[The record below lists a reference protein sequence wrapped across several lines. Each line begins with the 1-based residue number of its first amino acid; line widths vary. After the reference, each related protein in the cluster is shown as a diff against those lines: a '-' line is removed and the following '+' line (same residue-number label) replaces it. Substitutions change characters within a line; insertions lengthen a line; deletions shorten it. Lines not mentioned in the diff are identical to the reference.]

1 MRNKIIAFIF
11 IIPILL
17 ILLIFG
23 VSKAIGNTVQIP
35 VRGIALHN
43 TEGKNKDL
51 KENRIFD
58 TDQQKEFK
66 MFVSVVPAN
75 AKNKNIDVDIE
86 NLDPKS
92 KVEASVEKMQ
102 GGYSIQFKGTGKVK
116 ISCVTKEGGYTAS
129 MILRVIQSK
138 TFKIEQKLYDKY
150 ESKEFAFE
158 EYEINPIES
167 TKFKINLRNNPYQF
181 IARITPAAFNHL
193 AATWTSTNPDVLEVD
208 KYSGKAY
215 THFSGTTKVTAS
227 IGNKTHTMDVEVVNE
242 SGECIVT
249 GLSNSG
255 RVRRIEGNTKKVKVY
270 VENATKEEIENAKF
284 IKSISDTKHI
294 VEVDLSTELK
304 VKNNSYKYDD
314 VAATAD
320 IASGVQNGD
329 VIYHKKGTTMRYHLQ
344 SNTEVSEIEFNVD
357 GEWIKGE
364 TVDVTLGD
372 KTKKLEAR
380 YKYNGIL
387 QTIESIIKPIEN
399 ISTVYHKTESMIYGK
414 EKNRTYMDKVYN
426 SEMAEEDFRHK
437 FEIVTLDNNYDECES
452 KEIEYQ
458 KKTDNFSHEKNVITK
473 IDANEELK
481 ELRIKAYWKYAKFF
495 FVESSEYKINV
506 SHGINVYNKKELAYA
521 QSKHKKV
528 AIQRDI
534 YIQGQEYLN
543 NYMYTTY
550 DWKYYKNI
558 HESRPKIQ
566 YLLEFTNSVYGNG
579 FQINADKIT
588 TGKNTKFG
596 DAPSFVAAKNGLFK
610 VSLRGQDNICFLVRK
625 DNIELR
631 NVVLKACKDE
641 SLIQNNKFS
650 QKELEN
656 KGTVLEIMGNNVN
669 VLNSRISNGRICVR
683 IFGRDLKQDDPE
695 FNPVVEESEM
705 SSIDIEKEKI
715 KVSILHSV
723 ISNAREFL
731 IKIGSNRAVRATD
744 STEKSAKGNLL
755 PKTHKFKRNNG
766 TDYPY
771 DDKSAIDDYFK
782 KHYVAT
788 EVTLENNELRSSG
801 LFAVGMDTH
810 FAGKLLWNDEDDF
823 GAIPDKSWRNIAA
836 TSYAAELN
844 IKGDLKM
851 YNWMDLSTLDASSL
865 IEISGSLS
873 SGLGFLKLDF
883 QGMIKAVIEREKYN
897 DIIQKVKQKQFIH
910 GGIAFFGGGDNYSY
924 LNEDSK
930 EIGNMRKIF
939 VNLSQVAG
947 KDKLTKLVAEKM
959 PDAAGNADF
968 MFYLYKV
975 DSQRNYNWQ
984 YA

>member
-66 MFVSVVPAN
+66 MFVNVIPAN
-75 AKNKNIDVDIE
+75 AKNKNIDVEIE
-86 NLDPKS
+86 NLDPKN
-92 KVEASVEKMQ
+92 KVEATVKKMQ
-102 GGYSIQFKGTGKVK
+102 GGYSIEFRGTGKVK
-116 ISCVTKEGGYTAS
+116 ISCMTKEGGYTAS
-129 MILRVIQSK
+129 MIMRVIQSK
-138 TFKIEQKLYDKY
+138 TFKIEQRLYDTYDNKN
-150 ESKEFAFE
+150 FTPE
-158 EYEINPIES
+158 ENEISPVEN
-167 TKFKINLRNNPYQF
+167 TKFKINLRNKPYQF
-181 IARITPAAFNHL
+181 ITRIAPAALNHL
-193 AATWTSTNPDVLEVD
+193 ATIWESTNPNVLEID
-208 KYSGKAY
+208 KYSGEAH
-215 THFSGTTKVTAS
+215 THFSGTTKVTARV
-227 IGNKTHTMDVEVVNE
+227 GNKTQTMDVEVVNE
-242 SGECIVT
+242 SGECVVT

-255 RVRRIEGNTKKVKVY
+255 AVRRIEGKTKEVY
-270 VENATKEEIENAKF
+270 VENATGAEIENGK
-284 IKSISDTKHI
+284 IIESISNTQHI
-294 VEVDLSTELK
+294 VEPDSTTELK
-304 VKNNSYKYDD
+304 VKKNKYKYKDII
-314 VAATAD
+314 AEAT

-329 VIYHKKGTTMRYHLQ
+329 VIYHKKETTMKYNLH
-344 SNTEVSEIEFNVD
+344 SNAKISDIEFNVD
-357 GEWIKGE
+357 GEWTKGE
-364 TVDVTLGD
+364 TIDVALGD
-372 KTKKLEAR
+372 KEKKIVAR
-380 YKYNGIL
+380 YKINGIEK
-387 QTIESIIKPIEN
+387 TTEAIIKPIEN
-399 ISTVYHKTESMIYGK
+399 VSTLYYKTESMSYGK
-414 EKNRTYMDKVYN
+414 EKTRTYMDKVYN
-426 SEMAEEDFRHK
+426 TQMEEEDFSHK
-437 FEIVTLDNNYDECES
+437 AEIVTLDNKYDECDS

-458 KKTDNFSHEKNVITK
+458 NKTGNFNNEKNVITK
-473 IDANEELK
+473 IEADEELK
-481 ELRIKAYWKYAKFF
+481 ELILKAYWKYTKFF
-495 FVESSEYKINV
+495 FVESSEYRINV
-506 SHGINVYNKKELAYA
+506 SHGININNEKELAHA
-521 QSKHKKV
+521 QSKNKKV
-528 AIQRDI
+528 AIQKDI
-534 YIQGQEYLN
+534 FIQGEEYLN

-588 TGKNTKFG
+588 TGKMTKFG
-596 DAPSFVAAKNGLFK
+596 EAPSFVAAKNGLFK

-625 DNIELR
+625 GNIELR

-641 SLIQNNKFS
+641 SLIHNNKFS

-656 KGTVLEIMGNNVN
+656 KGTVLEIMGDNVN
-669 VLNSRISNGRICVR
+669 VLNSRVSNGRTCIR
-683 IFGRDLKQDDPE
+683 IFGRDLNQDPE
-695 FNPVVEESEM
+695 FNSVVEESEM
-705 SSIDIEKEKI
+705 SSVDVEKEKI
-715 KVSILHSV
+715 KVGIINSV

-755 PKTHKFKRNNG
+755 PKTYRFKKNNG
-766 TDYPY
+766 TDYLY
-771 DDKSAIDDYFK
+771 RDKNSIDDYFK
-782 KHYVAT
+782 KHYVVT

-801 LFAVGMDTH
+801 LFAIGMDTH
-810 FAGKLLWNDEDDF
+810 FAGKLLWNDDDDF

-844 IKGDLKM
+844 IKGDLKI
-851 YNWMDLSTLDASSL
+851 YNWVDLSTLDASSL

-873 SGLGFLKLDF
+873 GGLGFLRLDF

-897 DIIQKVKQKQFIH
+897 DIIYKIKQKQFIH
-910 GGIAFFGGGDNYSY
+910 GGIAFFGGGENYSY
-924 LNEDSK
+924 LNEDSG
-930 EIGNMRKIF
+930 ELANMRKMF

-959 PDAAGNADF
+959 PDAAGHADF
-968 MFYLYKV
+968 IFYLYKT

>member
-43 TEGKNKDL
+43 IEGKNKDL

-66 MFVSVVPAN
+66 MFVNVIPAN
-75 AKNKNIDVDIE
+75 AKNKNIDVEIE
-86 NLDPKS
+86 NLDPKN
-92 KVEASVEKMQ
+92 KVEATVKKMR
-102 GGYSIQFKGTGKVK
+102 GGYSIEFRGTGKVK
-116 ISCVTKEGGYTAS
+116 ISCMTKEGGYTAS
-129 MILRVIQSK
+129 MIMRVIQSK
-138 TFKIEQKLYDKY
+138 TFKIEQRLYDTYDNKNLTP
-150 ESKEFAFE
+150 E
-158 EYEINPIES
+158 ENEISPVEN
-167 TKFKINLRNNPYQF
+167 TKFKINLRNKPYQF
-181 IARITPAAFNHL
+181 ITRIAPAAFNHL
-193 AATWTSTNPDVLEVD
+193 ATIWESTNPNVLEID
-208 KYSGKAY
+208 KYSGEAY
-215 THFSGTTKVTAS
+215 THFSGTTKVTARV
-227 IGNKTHTMDVEVVNE
+227 GNKTQTMDVEVVNE
-242 SGECIVT
+242 SGECVVT

-255 RVRRIEGNTKKVKVY
+255 AVRRIEGKTKEVY
-270 VENATKEEIENAKF
+270 VENATRAEIENGQF
-284 IKSISDTKHI
+284 IESISDIQHI
-294 VEVDLSTELK
+294 VEPDSTTELK
-304 VKNNSYKYDD
+304 VKKNKYKYKDII
-314 VAATAD
+314 AEAT

-329 VIYHKKGTTMRYHLQ
+329 VIYHKKETTMKYYLH
-344 SNTEVSEIEFNVD
+344 SNAEISDVEFNID
-357 GEWIKGE
+357 SEWIKGE
-364 TVDVTLGD
+364 TIDVTLGD
-372 KTKKLEAR
+372 KEKKIVAR
-380 YKYNGIL
+380 YKINGIEK
-387 QTIESIIKPIEN
+387 TTEAIIKPIEN
-399 ISTVYHKTESMIYGK
+399 ISTLYYKTESMSYGK
-414 EKNRTYMDKVYN
+414 EKTRTYMDKIYN
-426 SEMAEEDFRHK
+426 TQMEEEDFSHK
-437 FEIVTLDNNYDECES
+437 AEIVTLDNKYDECDS

-458 KKTDNFSHEKNVITK
+458 NKTGNFNNEKNVITK
-473 IDANEELK
+473 IAADEEVK
-481 ELRIKAYWKYAKFF
+481 ELILKAYWKYTKFF
-495 FVESSEYKINV
+495 FVESSEYRINV
-506 SHGINVYNKKELAYA
+506 SHGININNEKELAHA
-521 QSKHKKV
+521 QSKNKKV
-528 AIQRDI
+528 AIQKDI
-534 YIQGQEYLN
+534 FIQGEEYLN

-588 TGKNTKFG
+588 TGKMTKFG
-596 DAPSFVAAKNGLFK
+596 EAPSFVAAKNGLFK

-641 SLIQNNKFS
+641 SLIHNNKFS

-656 KGTVLEIMGNNVN
+656 KGTVLEIMGDNVN
-669 VLNSRISNGRICVR
+669 VLNSRVSNGRTCIR
-683 IFGRDLKQDDPE
+683 IFGRDLNQDPE
-695 FNPVVEESEM
+695 FNSVVEESEM
-705 SSIDIEKEKI
+705 SSVDVEKEKI
-715 KVSILHSV
+715 KVGIINSV

-755 PKTHKFKRNNG
+755 PKTYRFKKNNG
-766 TDYPY
+766 INYPY
-771 DDKSAIDDYFK
+771 RDKNSIDDYFK
-782 KHYVAT
+782 KHYVVT

-801 LFAVGMDTH
+801 LFAIGMDTH
-810 FAGKLLWNDEDDF
+810 FAGKLLWNDDDDF

-836 TSYAAELN
+836 TSYAAELK
-844 IKGDLKM
+844 IKGDLKI
-851 YNWMDLSTLDASSL
+851 YNWVDLSTLDASSL

-873 SGLGFLKLDF
+873 GGLGFLRLDF

-897 DIIQKVKQKQFIH
+897 DIIYKIKQKQFIH
-910 GGIAFFGGGDNYSY
+910 GGIAFFGGGENYSY
-924 LNEDSK
+924 LNEDSG
-930 EIGNMRKIF
+930 ELANMRKMF

-959 PDAAGNADF
+959 PDAAGHADF
-968 MFYLYKV
+968 IFYLYKT

>member
-66 MFVSVVPAN
+66 MFVNVIPAN
-75 AKNKNIDVDIE
+75 AKNKNIDVEIE
-86 NLDPKS
+86 NLDPKN
-92 KVEASVEKMQ
+92 KVEATVKKMQ
-102 GGYSIQFKGTGKVK
+102 SGYSIEFRGTGKVK

-129 MILRVIQSK
+129 MIMRVIQSK
-138 TFKIEQKLYDKY
+138 TFKIEQRLYDTYDNKN
-150 ESKEFAFE
+150 FTPE
-158 EYEINPIES
+158 ENEISPVEN
-167 TKFKINLRNNPYQF
+167 TKFKINLRNKPYQF
-181 IARITPAAFNHL
+181 ITRIAPAAFNHL
-193 AATWTSTNPDVLEVD
+193 ATIWESTNPNVLEID
-208 KYSGKAY
+208 KYSGEAY
-215 THFSGTTKVTAS
+215 THFSGTTKVTARV
-227 IGNKTHTMDVEVVNE
+227 GNKTQTMDVEVVNE
-242 SGECIVT
+242 SGECVVT

-255 RVRRIEGNTKKVKVY
+255 AVRRIEGKTKKVY
-270 VENATKEEIENAKF
+270 VENATRAEIENGK
-284 IKSISDTKHI
+284 IIESISDTQHI
-294 VEVDLSTELK
+294 VEPDSTTELK
-304 VKNNSYKYDD
+304 VKKNKYKYKDII
-314 VAATAD
+314 AEAT

-329 VIYHKKGTTMRYHLQ
+329 VIYHKKETTMKYNLH
-344 SNTEVSEIEFNVD
+344 SNAKISDIEFNVD
-357 GEWIKGE
+357 GGWTKGE
-364 TVDVTLGD
+364 TIDVTLGD
-372 KTKKLEAR
+372 KEKKIVAR
-380 YKYNGIL
+380 YKINGIEK
-387 QTIESIIKPIEN
+387 TTEAIIKPIEN
-399 ISTVYHKTESMIYGK
+399 VSTLYYKTESMSYGK
-414 EKNRTYMDKVYN
+414 EKTRTYMDKVYN
-426 SEMAEEDFRHK
+426 IQMEEVDFSHK
-437 FEIVTLDNNYDECES
+437 AEIVTLDNKYDECDS

-458 KKTDNFSHEKNVITK
+458 NKTGNFNNEKNVITK
-473 IDANEELK
+473 IAADEEVK
-481 ELRIKAYWKYAKFF
+481 ELVLKAYWKYTKFF
-495 FVESSEYKINV
+495 FVESSEYRINV
-506 SHGINVYNKKELAYA
+506 SHGININNEKELAHA
-521 QSKHKKV
+521 QSKNKKV
-528 AIQRDI
+528 AIQKDI
-534 YIQGQEYLN
+534 FIQGEEYLN

-588 TGKNTKFG
+588 TGKMTKFG
-596 DAPSFVAAKNGLFK
+596 EAPSFVVAKNGLFK

-656 KGTVLEIMGNNVN
+656 KGTVLEIMGDNVN
-669 VLNSRISNGRICVR
+669 VLNSRVSNGRTCIR
-683 IFGRDLKQDDPE
+683 IFGRDLNQDHE

-705 SSIDIEKEKI
+705 SSVDVEKEKI
-715 KVSILHSV
+715 KVGIINSV

-755 PKTHKFKRNNG
+755 PKIYRFKKNNG
-766 TDYPY
+766 TDYLY
-771 DDKSAIDDYFK
+771 RDKNSIDDYFK
-782 KHYVAT
+782 KHCVVT
-788 EVTLENNELRSSG
+788 EVTLENNELRGSG
-801 LFAVGMDTH
+801 LFAIGMDTH
-810 FAGKLLWNDEDDF
+810 FAGKLLWNDDDDF

-844 IKGDLKM
+844 IKGDLKI
-851 YNWMDLSTLDASSL
+851 YNWVDLSTLDASSL

-873 SGLGFLKLDF
+873 GGLGFLRLDF

-897 DIIQKVKQKQFIH
+897 DIIYKIKQKQFIH
-910 GGIAFFGGGDNYSY
+910 GGIAFFGGGENYSY
-924 LNEDSK
+924 LNEDSG
-930 EIGNMRKIF
+930 ELVNMRKLF

-947 KDKLTKLVAEKM
+947 KEKLTKLVAEKM
-959 PDAAGNADF
+959 PDAAGHADF
-968 MFYLYKV
+968 IFYLYKT

>member
-17 ILLIFG
+17 ILLLFG

-66 MFVSVVPAN
+66 MFVNVIPAN
-75 AKNKNIDVDIE
+75 AKNKNIDVEIE
-86 NLDPKS
+86 NLDPKN
-92 KVEASVEKMQ
+92 KVEATVKKMQ
-102 GGYSIQFKGTGKVK
+102 GGYSIEFRGTGKVK
-116 ISCVTKEGGYTAS
+116 ISCMTKEGGYTAS
-129 MILRVIQSK
+129 MIMRVIQSK
-138 TFKIEQKLYDKY
+138 TFKIEQRLYDTYDNKN
-150 ESKEFAFE
+150 FTPE
-158 EYEINPIES
+158 ENEISPVEN
-167 TKFKINLRNNPYQF
+167 TKFKINLRNKPYQF
-181 IARITPAAFNHL
+181 ITRIAPAAFNHL
-193 AATWTSTNPDVLEVD
+193 ATIWESTNPNVLEID
-208 KYSGKAY
+208 KYSGEAY
-215 THFSGTTKVTAS
+215 THFSGTTKVTARV
-227 IGNKTHTMDVEVVNE
+227 GNKTQTMDVEVVNE
-242 SGECIVT
+242 AGECVVT

-255 RVRRIEGNTKKVKVY
+255 AVRRIEGKTKEVY
-270 VENATKEEIENAKF
+270 VENAIGAEIENGK
-284 IKSISDTKHI
+284 IIESISNTQHI
-294 VEVDLSTELK
+294 VEPDSTTELK
-304 VKNNSYKYDD
+304 VKKNKYKYKDII
-314 VAATAD
+314 AEAT

-329 VIYHKKGTTMRYHLQ
+329 VIYHKKETTMKYYLH
-344 SNTEVSEIEFNVD
+344 SNAEISDVEFNID
-357 GEWIKGE
+357 SEWIKGE
-364 TVDVTLGD
+364 TININLGD
-372 KTKKLEAR
+372 KEKKIVAR
-380 YKYNGIL
+380 YKINGIEKI
-387 QTIESIIKPIEN
+387 TEAIIKPIEN
-399 ISTVYHKTESMIYGK
+399 ISTLYYKTESMSYGK
-414 EKNRTYMDKVYN
+414 EKTRTYMDKIYN
-426 SEMAEEDFRHK
+426 TQMEEEDFSHK
-437 FEIVTLDNNYDECES
+437 AEIVTLDNKYDECDS

-458 KKTDNFSHEKNVITK
+458 NKTGNFNNEKNVITK
-473 IDANEELK
+473 IAADEEVK
-481 ELRIKAYWKYAKFF
+481 ELVLKAYWKYTKFF
-495 FVESSEYKINV
+495 FVESSEYRINV
-506 SHGINVYNKKELAYA
+506 SHGININNEKELAHA
-521 QSKHKKV
+521 QSKNKKV
-528 AIQRDI
+528 AIQKDI
-534 YIQGQEYLN
+534 FIQGEEYLN

-588 TGKNTKFG
+588 TGKMTKFG
-596 DAPSFVAAKNGLFK
+596 EAPSFVAVKNGLFK

-656 KGTVLEIMGNNVN
+656 KGTVLEIMGDNVN
-669 VLNSRISNGRICVR
+669 VLNSRVSNGRTCIR
-683 IFGRDLKQDDPE
+683 IFGRDLKQDPE
-695 FNPVVEESEM
+695 FNPVVEESEI
-705 SSIDIEKEKI
+705 SSVDVEKEKI
-715 KVSILHSV
+715 KVGIINSV

-755 PKTHKFKRNNG
+755 PKTYRFKKNNG

-771 DDKSAIDDYFK
+771 RDKNSIDDYFK
-782 KHYVAT
+782 KHYVVT

-801 LFAVGMDTH
+801 LFAIGMDTH
-810 FAGKLLWNDEDDF
+810 FAGKLLWNDDDDF

-836 TSYAAELN
+836 TSYAAELK
-844 IKGDLKM
+844 IKGDLKI
-851 YNWMDLSTLDASSL
+851 YNWVDLSTLDASSL

-873 SGLGFLKLDF
+873 GGLGFLRLDF

-897 DIIQKVKQKQFIH
+897 DIIYKIKQKQFIH
-910 GGIAFFGGGDNYSY
+910 GGIAFFGGGENYSY
-924 LNEDSK
+924 LNEDSG
-930 EIGNMRKIF
+930 ELANMRKMF

-959 PDAAGNADF
+959 PDAAGHADF
-968 MFYLYKV
+968 IFYLYKI

>member
-17 ILLIFG
+17 ILLLFG

-66 MFVSVVPAN
+66 MFVNVIPAN
-75 AKNKNIDVDIE
+75 AKNKNIDVEIE
-86 NLDPKS
+86 NLDPKN
-92 KVEASVEKMQ
+92 KVEATVKKMQ
-102 GGYSIQFKGTGKVK
+102 GGYSIEFRGTGKVK
-116 ISCVTKEGGYTAS
+116 ISCMTKEGGYTAS
-129 MILRVIQSK
+129 MIMRVIQSE
-138 TFKIEQKLYDKY
+138 TFKIEQRLYDTYDNKN
-150 ESKEFAFE
+150 FTPE
-158 EYEINPIES
+158 ENEISPVEN
-167 TKFKINLRNNPYQF
+167 TKFKINLRNKPYQF
-181 IARITPAAFNHL
+181 ITRIAPAAFNHL
-193 AATWTSTNPDVLEVD
+193 ATIWESTNPNVLEID
-208 KYSGKAY
+208 KYSGEAY
-215 THFSGTTKVTAS
+215 THFSGTTKVTARV
-227 IGNKTHTMDVEVVNE
+227 GNKTQTMDVEVVNE
-242 SGECIVT
+242 SGECVVT
-249 GLSNSG
+249 GLSDSG
-255 RVRRIEGNTKKVKVY
+255 AVRRIEGKTKEVY
-270 VENATKEEIENAKF
+270 VENATGAEIENGK
-284 IKSISDTKHI
+284 IIESISNTQHI
-294 VEVDLSTELK
+294 VEPDSTTELK
-304 VKNNSYKYDD
+304 VKKNKYKYKDII
-314 VAATAD
+314 AEAT
-320 IASGVQNGD
+320 IATGVQNGD
-329 VIYHKKGTTMRYHLQ
+329 VIYHKKETTMKYYLH
-344 SNTEVSEIEFNVD
+344 SNAEISDVEFNID
-357 GEWIKGE
+357 SEWIKGE
-364 TVDVTLGD
+364 TIDVTLGD
-372 KTKKLEAR
+372 KEKKIVAR
-380 YKYNGIL
+380 YKINGIEK
-387 QTIESIIKPIEN
+387 TTEAIIKPIEN
-399 ISTVYHKTESMIYGK
+399 ISTLYYKTESMSYGK
-414 EKNRTYMDKVYN
+414 EKTRTYMDKVYN
-426 SEMAEEDFRHK
+426 TQMEEVDFSHK
-437 FEIVTLDNNYDECES
+437 AEIVTLDNKYDECDS

-458 KKTDNFSHEKNVITK
+458 NKTGNFNNEKNVITK
-473 IDANEELK
+473 IAADEEVK
-481 ELRIKAYWKYAKFF
+481 ELTLKAYWKYTKFF
-495 FVESSEYKINV
+495 FVESSEYRINV
-506 SHGINVYNKKELAYA
+506 SHGININNEKELAHA
-521 QSKHKKV
+521 QSKNKKV
-528 AIQRDI
+528 AIQKDI
-534 YIQGQEYLN
+534 FIQGEEYLN

-588 TGKNTKFG
+588 TGKMTKFG
-596 DAPSFVAAKNGLFK
+596 EAPSFVAVKNGLFK

-656 KGTVLEIMGNNVN
+656 KGTVLEIMGDNVN
-669 VLNSRISNGRICVR
+669 VLNSRVSNGRTCIR
-683 IFGRDLKQDDPE
+683 IFGRDLKQDPE
-695 FNPVVEESEM
+695 FNPVVEESEI
-705 SSIDIEKEKI
+705 SSVDVEKEKI
-715 KVSILHSV
+715 KVGIINSV

-755 PKTHKFKRNNG
+755 PKTYRFKKNNG

-771 DDKSAIDDYFK
+771 RDKNSIDDYFK
-782 KHYVAT
+782 KHYVVT

-801 LFAVGMDTH
+801 LFAIGMDTH
-810 FAGKLLWNDEDDF
+810 FAGKLLWNDDDDF

-836 TSYAAELN
+836 TSYAAELK
-844 IKGDLKM
+844 IKGDLKI
-851 YNWMDLSTLDASSL
+851 YNWVDLSTLDASSL

-873 SGLGFLKLDF
+873 GGLGFLRLDF

-897 DIIQKVKQKQFIH
+897 DIIYKIKQKQFIH
-910 GGIAFFGGGDNYSY
+910 GGIAFFGGGENYSY
-924 LNEDSK
+924 LNEDSG
-930 EIGNMRKIF
+930 ELANMRKMF

-959 PDAAGNADF
+959 PDAAGHADF
-968 MFYLYKV
+968 IFYLYKI

>member
-17 ILLIFG
+17 ILLLFG

-66 MFVSVVPAN
+66 MFVNVIPAN
-75 AKNKNIDVDIE
+75 AKNKNIDVEIE
-86 NLDPKS
+86 NLDPKN
-92 KVEASVEKMQ
+92 KVEATVKKMQ
-102 GGYSIQFKGTGKVK
+102 GGYSIEFRGTGKVK
-116 ISCVTKEGGYTAS
+116 ISCMTKEGGYTAS
-129 MILRVIQSK
+129 MIMRVIQSK
-138 TFKIEQKLYDKY
+138 TFKIEQRLYDTYDNKN
-150 ESKEFAFE
+150 FTPE
-158 EYEINPIES
+158 ENEISSVEN
-167 TKFKINLRNNPYQF
+167 TKFKINLRNKPYQF
-181 IARITPAAFNHL
+181 ITRIAPAAFNHL
-193 AATWTSTNPDVLEVD
+193 ATIWESTNPNVLEVD
-208 KYSGKAY
+208 KYSGEAY
-215 THFSGTTKVTAS
+215 THFSGTTKVTARV
-227 IGNKTHTMDVEVVNE
+227 GNKTQTMDVEVVNE
-242 SGECIVT
+242 SGECVVT

-255 RVRRIEGNTKKVKVY
+255 AVRRIEGKTKEVY
-270 VENATKEEIENAKF
+270 VENAIGAEIENGK
-284 IKSISDTKHI
+284 IIESISNTQHI
-294 VEVDLSTELK
+294 VEPDSTTELK
-304 VKNNSYKYDD
+304 VKKNKYKYKDII
-314 VAATAD
+314 AEAT

-329 VIYHKKGTTMRYHLQ
+329 VIYHKKETTMKYYLH
-344 SNTEVSEIEFNVD
+344 SNAEISDVEFNID
-357 GEWIKGE
+357 SEWIKGE
-364 TVDVTLGD
+364 TININLGN
-372 KTKKLEAR
+372 KEKKIVAR
-380 YKYNGIL
+380 YKINGIEK
-387 QTIESIIKPIEN
+387 TTEAIIKPIEN
-399 ISTVYHKTESMIYGK
+399 ISTLYYKTESMSYGK
-414 EKNRTYMDKVYN
+414 EKTRTYMDKVYN
-426 SEMAEEDFRHK
+426 TQMEEEDFSHK
-437 FEIVTLDNNYDECES
+437 AEIVTLDNKYDECDS

-458 KKTDNFSHEKNVITK
+458 NKTGNFNNEKNIITK
-473 IDANEELK
+473 IAADEEVK
-481 ELRIKAYWKYAKFF
+481 ELILKAYWKYTKFF
-495 FVESSEYKINV
+495 FVESSEYRINV
-506 SHGINVYNKKELAYA
+506 SHGINIKNEKELAHA
-521 QSKHKKV
+521 QSKNKKV
-528 AIQRDI
+528 AIQKDI
-534 YIQGQEYLN
+534 FIQGEEYLN

-588 TGKNTKFG
+588 TGKMTKFG
-596 DAPSFVAAKNGLFK
+596 EAPYFVAVKNGLFK

-656 KGTVLEIMGNNVN
+656 KGTVLEIMGDNVN
-669 VLNSRISNGRICVR
+669 VLNSRVSNGRTCIR
-683 IFGRDLKQDDPE
+683 IFGRDLNQDPE
-695 FNPVVEESEM
+695 FNSVVEESEM
-705 SSIDIEKEKI
+705 SSVDVEKEKI
-715 KVSILHSV
+715 KVGIINSV

-755 PKTHKFKRNNG
+755 PKTYRFKKNNG
-766 TDYPY
+766 TDYLY
-771 DDKSAIDDYFK
+771 RDKNSIDDYFK
-782 KHYVAT
+782 KHYVVT
-788 EVTLENNELRSSG
+788 EVTLENNELRGSG
-801 LFAVGMDTH
+801 LFAIGMDTH
-810 FAGKLLWNDEDDF
+810 FAGKLLWNDDDDF

-844 IKGDLKM
+844 IKGDLKI
-851 YNWMDLSTLDASSL
+851 YNWVDLSTLDASSL

-873 SGLGFLKLDF
+873 GGLGFLRLDF

-897 DIIQKVKQKQFIH
+897 DIIYKIKQKQFIH
-910 GGIAFFGGGDNYSY
+910 GGIAFFGGGENYSY
-924 LNEDSK
+924 LNEDSG
-930 EIGNMRKIF
+930 ELANMRKMF

-959 PDAAGNADF
+959 PDAAGHADF
-968 MFYLYKV
+968 IFYLYKI

>member
-66 MFVSVVPAN
+66 MFVNVIPAN
-75 AKNKNIDVDIE
+75 AKNKNIDVEIE
-86 NLDPKS
+86 NLDPKN
-92 KVEASVEKMQ
+92 KVEATVTKMQ
-102 GGYSIQFKGTGKVK
+102 GGYSIEFRGTGKVK
-116 ISCVTKEGGYTAS
+116 ISCMAKEGGYTAS
-129 MILRVIQSK
+129 MIMRVIQSK
-138 TFKIEQKLYDKY
+138 TFKIEQRLYDTYDNKN
-150 ESKEFAFE
+150 FTPE
-158 EYEINPIES
+158 ENEISPVEN
-167 TKFKINLRNNPYQF
+167 TKFKINLRNKPYQF
-181 IARITPAAFNHL
+181 ITRIAPAAFNHL
-193 AATWTSTNPDVLEVD
+193 AAIWESTNPNVLEID
-208 KYSGKAY
+208 KYSGEAY
-215 THFSGTTKVTAS
+215 THFSGTTKVTARV
-227 IGNKTHTMDVEVVNE
+227 GNKTQTMDVEVVNE
-242 SGECIVT
+242 SGECVVT

-255 RVRRIEGNTKKVKVY
+255 AVRRIEGKTKKVY
-270 VENATKEEIENAKF
+270 VENATRAEIENGK
-284 IKSISDTKHI
+284 IIESISDIQHI
-294 VEVDLSTELK
+294 VEPDSAIELK
-304 VKNNSYKYDD
+304 VKKNKYKYKDII
-314 VAATAD
+314 AEAT
-320 IASGVQNGD
+320 IALGVQNGD
-329 VIYHKKGTTMRYHLQ
+329 VIYHKKETTMKYYLH
-344 SNTEVSEIEFNVD
+344 SNAEISDVEFNID
-357 GEWIKGE
+357 SEWIKGE
-364 TVDVTLGD
+364 TIDVALGN
-372 KTKKLEAR
+372 KEKKIVAR
-380 YKYNGIL
+380 YKINGIEK
-387 QTIESIIKPIEN
+387 TTEAIIKPIEN
-399 ISTVYHKTESMIYGK
+399 ISTLYYKTESMSYGK
-414 EKNRTYMDKVYN
+414 EKTRTYMDKIYN
-426 SEMAEEDFRHK
+426 TQMEEEDFSHK
-437 FEIVTLDNNYDECES
+437 AEIVTLDNKYDECDS

-458 KKTDNFSHEKNVITK
+458 NKTGNFNNEKNVITK
-473 IDANEELK
+473 IEADEELK
-481 ELRIKAYWKYAKFF
+481 ELILKAYWKYTKFF
-495 FVESSEYKINV
+495 FVESSEYRINV
-506 SHGINVYNKKELAYA
+506 SHGININNEKELAHA
-521 QSKHKKV
+521 QSKNKKV
-528 AIQRDI
+528 AIQKDI
-534 YIQGQEYLN
+534 FIQGEEYLN

-588 TGKNTKFG
+588 TGKMTKFG
-596 DAPSFVAAKNGLFK
+596 EAPSFVAAKNGLFK

-625 DNIELR
+625 GNIELR

-641 SLIQNNKFS
+641 SLIHNNKFS

-656 KGTVLEIMGNNVN
+656 KGTVLEIMGDNVN
-669 VLNSRISNGRICVR
+669 VLNSRVSNGRTCIR
-683 IFGRDLKQDDPE
+683 IFGRDLNQDPE
-695 FNPVVEESEM
+695 FNSVVEESEM
-705 SSIDIEKEKI
+705 SSVDVEKEKI
-715 KVSILHSV
+715 KVGIINSV

-755 PKTHKFKRNNG
+755 PKTYRFKKNNG

-771 DDKSAIDDYFK
+771 RDKNSIDDYFK
-782 KHYVAT
+782 KHYVVT

-801 LFAVGMDTH
+801 LFAIGMDTH
-810 FAGKLLWNDEDDF
+810 FAGKLLWNDDDDF

-836 TSYAAELN
+836 TSYAAELK
-844 IKGDLKM
+844 IKGDLKI
-851 YNWMDLSTLDASSL
+851 YNWVDLSTLDASSL

-873 SGLGFLKLDF
+873 GGLGFLRLDF

-897 DIIQKVKQKQFIH
+897 DIIYKIKQKQFIH
-910 GGIAFFGGGDNYSY
+910 GGIAFFGGGENYSY
-924 LNEDSK
+924 LNEDSG
-930 EIGNMRKIF
+930 ELANMRKMF

-959 PDAAGNADF
+959 PDAAGHADF
-968 MFYLYKV
+968 IFYLYKI